1 MEEKNKKPEK
11 KPASPMREWI
21 SDNLRYFMLIGA
33 IAVVVIVVMVVLWMF
48 AQGTSA
54 GEEASVSSE
63 ASQSVSESV
72 VEEETDEEPDTAD
85 DEADEDSKAEEA
97 EEDDTADEAENESEP
112 ALTEATG
119 DVTAVVSTYLNALAD
134 GDVSAAET
142 VLEVL
147 SDEDAEAIEQK
158 LFANNYSNI
167 EVYQYP
173 GEEADSYVAFA
184 SYEYTYEG
192 YDTSIPALTELYI
205 ITRDDGSLCIA
216 ADETQEAKSE
226 YMSSILGESE
236 ITALIAQIQS
246 KYDEALASDE
256 ALAEYIAS
264 IS

>member
-1 MEEKNKKPEK
+1 MEEKNKKPDK
-11 KPASPMREWI
+11 KPACPMRDWI

-33 IAVVVIVVMVVLWMF
+33 IAVVVIVVMVVLRMF

-72 VEEETDEEPDTAD
+72 VEEETDEESDTAD
-85 DEADEDSKAEEA
+85 AEADEASEAEEA
-97 EEDDTADEAENESEP
+97 DTADEAEDESEP
-112 ALTEATG
+112 ALTEAIG

-226 YMSSILGESE
+226 
-236 ITALIAQIQS
+236 
-246 KYDEALASDE
+246 
-256 ALAEYIAS
+256 
-264 IS
+264 

>member
-33 IAVVVIVVMVVLWMF
+33 IAVVVIVVMVVLRMF

-72 VEEETDEEPDTAD
+72 VEEETDEESDTAD
-85 DEADEDSKAEEA
+85 AEADEASEAEEA
-97 EEDDTADEAENESEP
+97 DTADEAEDESEP
-112 ALTEATG
+112 ALTEAIG

-236 ITALIAQIQS
+236 ITALIAQVQS
-246 KYDEALASDE
+246 KYDEVLASDE